1 MDCISDYVVRLVKSL
16 PKEPVDFTKPVVDQI
31 DYEDHEK
38 IVNALYNGIKSG
50 YVAFYSQVWDLR
62 QKCDEYVIAVMTN
75 DARLNPNLNDTVES
89 KPNEPDF
96 ILNQMIDSLNNTDPE
111 SLLFDQIE
119 RAIERRKKIISSR
132 VSETNLK

>member
-16 PKEPVDFTKPVVDQI
+16 PKEPVDFNKPVVDQI

-75 DARLNPNLNDTVES
+75 DIRLNPNLNDTVES